1 MEFFRGTYTVMK
13 LTRLFINLDIHFTN
27 LYYFIT
33 RNPERKVVRNVLKN
47 WNIQLPFPLEDLK
60 RWLLIY

>member
-27 LYYFIT
+27 LYYWIT

-47 WNIQLPFPLEDLK
+47 WNI
-60 RWLLIY
+60 